1 MMGVCLAA
9 AGLLINLPLSS
20 FSLAWTHSIE
30 KIRWEEDY
38 QLVSGV
44 NGRQLQLS
52 MARIR
57 GSGAGMEAPAD
68 AVLIEGV
75 WHYKPTL
82 APLDR
87 LHLMH
92 SSFVG
97 DYSLCWN
104 GECHLLGELLGPTA
118 ANASVEIY
126 PCPD

>member
-1 MMGVCLAA
+1 
-9 AGLLINLPLSS
+9 
-20 FSLAWTHSIE
+20 
-30 KIRWEEDY
+30 
-38 QLVSGV
+38 
-44 NGRQLQLS
+44 
-52 MARIR
+52 
-57 GSGAGMEAPAD
+57 
-68 AVLIEGV
+68 V

-97 DYSLCWN
+97 DYSLFWN

-126 PCPD
+126 PCPE